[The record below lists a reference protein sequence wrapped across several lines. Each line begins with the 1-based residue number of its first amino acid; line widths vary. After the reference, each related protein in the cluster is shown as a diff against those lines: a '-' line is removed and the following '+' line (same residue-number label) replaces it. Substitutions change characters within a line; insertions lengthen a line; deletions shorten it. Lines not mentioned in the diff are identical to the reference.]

1 MHYNRGVVDEQVG
14 LGGDYT
20 RVEAVSLC
28 TSALDCI
35 GAVLYCTLLNVS
47 QRDDTEAMSMF
58 HQILTPVVG
67 NLFLSFLVGF
77 VPIIVVLVLL
87 GVVRRP
93 AWEAALVGL
102 VIALLIA
109 VFVWGMPIALAAS
122 SVLNGMVFAIIPVM
136 WIVWNAMWLYNVAV
150 RSGKFDLFRRWMIH
164 NVPADKRILMLI
176 IGFSFGALLEGIAG
190 FGTPIAIGSALLIGL
205 GFPVLDALA
214 ITLVFDTA
222 PVAFGALGVPVTT
235 LAQVT
240 NLHAPL
246 LSAMIGRQLPFFA
259 FILPFYAMAVFM
271 GIRSLRTIWPVA
283 LVAGGTFALTQFF
296 VSNFIGPELPDV
308 LASLVSLICV
318 ILFVQV
324 YKPNDTEQYRAQFAD
339 VGATRVDASSIDEEG
354 VPIPANP
361 AQDNGKPTTREA
373 IYAWLPWIL
382 VSAVVI
388 LWTIKYPN
396 GTKAG
401 FVIPTIGQSVI
412 KWPGLD
418 KAVFLTLYNK
428 PYAAVYT
435 FQPLGTG
442 TAILVAVILTAL
454 IFRLSPR
461 LFFQALADTWKQLRF
476 AILTVMLIIG
486 LAYLYNYSG
495 IAYTLGL
502 AISSVGAVFPFFSAF
517 LGWIACFLSGSDTS
531 SNALF
536 GNLQVVAANR
546 LNLSPVLMASTNSTG
561 AVMSKMISP
570 QNVTTG
576 VSTTTLVGKEGLV
589 IRRTF
594 IHSIILVSL
603 MGLLA
608 MAQQYLVPWM
618 IPH

>member
-1 MHYNRGVVDEQVG
+1 
-14 LGGDYT
+14 
-20 RVEAVSLC
+20 
-28 TSALDCI
+28 
-35 GAVLYCTLLNVS
+35 
-47 QRDDTEAMSMF
+47 MF
-58 HQILTPVVG
+58 NQLLTPVAG

-77 VPIIVVLVLL
+77 IPIIVVLVLL
-87 GVVRRP
+87 GIVRLP
-93 AWEAALVGL
+93 AWQAALAGL
-102 VIALLIA
+102 VIGLIIA
-109 VFVWGMPIALAAS
+109 ILIWQMPIGLAFDS
-122 SVLNGMVFAIIPVM
+122 TLNGIVFAILPVM
-136 WIVWNAMWLYNVAV
+136 WIVWNAMWLYNITV

-164 NVPADKRILMLI
+164 NVPADKRVLMLI
-176 IGFSFGALLEGIAG
+176 IGFSFGALMEGIAG
-190 FGTPIAIGSALLIGL
+190 FGTPVAIGSALLIGL

-214 ITLVFDTA
+214 ITLIFDTA

-235 LAQVT
+235 LGSVT
-240 NLHAPL
+240 GLKASL
-246 LSAMIGRQLPFFA
+246 LSMMIGRQLPFFS
-259 FILPFYAMAVFM
+259 FILPFYAMIAFM
-271 GIRSLRTIWPVA
+271 GFRSLRTIWPVS
-283 LVAGGTFALTQFF
+283 LVAGASFALTQFF

-318 ILFVQV
+318 IAFVQF
-324 YKPNDTEQYRAQFAD
+324 YKPRDTEQYQ
-339 VGATRVDASSIDEEG
+339 ATFSPVNSATVNAPDIGERG
-354 VPIPANP
+354 VPIPGESVDEGRPSAS
-361 AQDNGKPTTREA
+361 EA
-373 IYAWLPWIL
+373 VLAWLPWML
-382 VSAVVI
+382 VSVIVI
-388 LWTIKYPN
+388 LWTIKWPIVK
-396 GTKAG
+396 GG
-401 FVIPTIGQSVI
+401 FQIAAIGQQLI

-454 IFRLSPR
+454 ILRMSPS
-461 LFFQALADTWKQLRF
+461 LFFRALADTWRQLRF

-486 LAYLYNYSG
+486 LAYLFNYSG

-502 AISSVGAVFPFFSAF
+502 AVSSVGAVFPFFSAF

-536 GNLQVVAANR
+536 GNLQVVAAR
-546 LNLSPVLMASTNSTG
+546 KLNLSPVLMASTNSTG

-589 IRRTF
+589 VRQTF
-594 IHSIILVSL
+594 IHSIILAALV
-603 MGLLA
+603 GLLA
-608 MAQQYLVPWM
+608 LAQQYVFTWM